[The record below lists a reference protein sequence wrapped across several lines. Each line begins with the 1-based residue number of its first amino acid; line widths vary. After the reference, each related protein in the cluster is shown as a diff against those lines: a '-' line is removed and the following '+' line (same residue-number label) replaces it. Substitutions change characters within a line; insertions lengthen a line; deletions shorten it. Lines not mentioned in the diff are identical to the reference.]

1 MTSDKIKRVM
11 DACYMAKRVRDMLPA
26 LPGGVTSSHIHY
38 LDTIRQLE
46 SMKENVKVSDI
57 SVMLGLPRPSVTK
70 TIKDME
76 NLGFVKKMTTKED
89 GRVVFI
95 QLTDSGK
102 SLIDKYV
109 DEYFTTLSKELID
122 ITDEEANIM
131 IEVVEK
137 MYAVMSKRKV

>member
-57 SVMLGLPRPSVTK
+57 SDMLGLPRPNVTK

-76 NLGFVKKMTTKED
+76 NLGFVKKMSTK
-89 GRVVFI
+89 
-95 QLTDSGK
+95 
-102 SLIDKYV
+102 
-109 DEYFTTLSKELID
+109 
-122 ITDEEANIM
+122 
-131 IEVVEK
+131 
-137 MYAVMSKRKV
+137 

>member
-1 MTSDKIKRVM
+1 MTSDKIKEVM
-11 DACYMAKRVRDMLPA
+11 DACYMAKRVRDMLPS

-38 LDTIRQLE
+38 FDTIRQLE
-46 SMKENVKVSDI
+46 SMKGKVKVSDI
-57 SVMLGLPRPSVTK
+57 SDVLGLPRPSVTK

-89 GRVVFI
+89 GRIVFI
-95 QLTDSGK
+95 QLSDSGK

-109 DEYFTTLSKELID
+109 DEYFTSLSKDLSD
-122 ITDEEANIM
+122 ITDEKADIM
-131 IEVVEK
+131 IEVLEK